1 MITKCDVVVVGGGPS
16 GGYISYSLA
25 NDGFKVCLVDSNPL
39 EKIGFKACGGISSSY
54 ILHYFK
60 KIGLDYD
67 IVVDHS
73 FDEVNIIDTKLNQL
87 SNIKINLVHLNRERI
102 GKELSTILL
111 DKGVRILSNTRAIK
125 LIIQEDSVTGVKLSN
140 GENIKSSLVID
151 ASGFNG
157 LLRQQMIKYIPFWDI
172 SRDDIII
179 AIMENLRGHQLFKTF
194 TLTIDKGLIPGGY
207 GWLTPIRDK
216 ITIGLG
222 LKMSIKNLSLRYRL
236 SLLKRIML
244 TQGESRGIFTGLI
257 YARRPFPT
265 LVYNGYALVG
275 ESGSQGNPLFGGGV
289 LGALI
294 GSDIAF
300 KALRKS
306 LESNSCDK
314 PVLVDSLWRYNF
326 EFMHRRGKFLATLD
340 ALRMF
345 VQSLSDEEIKE
356 FISYLPNKLT
366 FDLKDIVG
374 ISIRAIKMISKSRI
388 FWRIFDM
395 YRASLEIQRLYS
407 KYPKKPQQFKEWVNK
422 DLEIFESLKKK
433 LIV

>member
-1 MITKCDVVVVGGGPS
+1 MATKCDVVVVGGGPS

-25 NDGFKVCLVDSNPL
+25 NDGFKVCLVDSNPPGKL
-39 EKIGFKACGGISSSY
+39 GFKACGGISSSY

-73 FDEVNIIDTKLNQL
+73 FDEVNIVDTKLNQL
-87 SNIKINLVHLNRERI
+87 ANIKIDLVHLNRKHI
-102 GKELSTILL
+102 GKELTTILL
-111 DKGVRILSNTRAIK
+111 DKGVHILSNTRAIK
-125 LIIQEDSVTGVKLSN
+125 LVIQENSVRGVKLSN
-140 GENIKSSLVID
+140 GNSIESPLVID

-157 LLRQQMIKYIPFWDI
+157 LLRQQMVKYVPFWDI

-179 AIMENLRGHQLFKTF
+179 AIMEHLRGPQLFKTF
-194 TLTIDKGLIPGGY
+194 TLAIDRGLIPGGY
-207 GWLTPIRDK
+207 GWLTPIRDRSA
-216 ITIGLG
+216 IGLG
-222 LKMSIKNLSLRYRL
+222 LKLNIKHLSLRYRL
-236 SLLKRIML
+236 SLLKRVML
-244 TQGESRGIFTGLI
+244 TQGESEGVFTGLI

-275 ESGSQGNPLFGGGV
+275 EAGSQGNPLFGGGV

-306 LESNSCDK
+306 LESSSCDK
-314 PVLVDSLWRYNF
+314 PILIDALWRYNF
-326 EFMHRRGKFLATLD
+326 EFMHQRGKFLATLD

-345 VQSLSDEEIKE
+345 AQSLSNEEMKE

-366 FDLKDIVG
+366 FDLKDIVK

-395 YRASLEIQRLYS
+395 YRASLEIQKLYG
-407 KYPKKPQQFKEWVNK
+407 KYPKKPQQFREWVNK
-422 DLEIFESLKKK
+422 DLEIFESLRKK
-433 LIV
+433 LMK